1 MDKFNLTIDSVDDE
15 LDKGERSLIP
25 ISYPTFSD
33 YNRMSKSTDLFNH
46 LIERSQ
52 EAWHLFEDGQIIDLT
67 KLVLK
72 EIEFISDKMGLN
84 GTQSTSKISSTVL
97 ALTILNVR
105 KNELIVIKN
114 FFYSTLTFI
123 SGSV

>member
-1 MDKFNLTIDSVDDE
+1 MQTLDKFNLTIDSVDDE

-105 KNELIVIKN
+105 KK
-114 FFYSTLTFI
+114 
-123 SGSV
+123 